1 MTELKRHIVSR
12 YRQNGLSMVELMVGI
27 AIGLFV
33 VAGTAMLVSSQL
45 TENRRLLLETQ
56 LLQDLRSSADIV
68 TRELRRAGHSA
79 ASESTVWSLSAAA
92 QPNTLAAVSLGGT
105 SEIGFKYA
113 RGPTQEG
120 PFGFKLD
127 PSGAIK
133 TNLGSG
139 AGSNWQDLTDPRTL
153 RVTAL
158 TIAPVPDPPI
168 EVVLPCPSAC
178 PGPGGPQDC
187 WPRLAVRSFTV
198 TMTGQAVHDASVQ
211 RTLRTT
217 VRLRNDRVRFN
228 DPLNPTQYCPA

>member
-1 MTELKRHIVSR
+1 MIELDSHFVPRSR
-12 YRQNGLSMVELMVGI
+12 QRGLSMVELMVGI

-68 TRELRRAGHSA
+68 TRELRRAGYSA
-79 ASESTVWSLSAAA
+79 ASESTVWVPGAVA
-92 QPNTLAAVSLGGT
+92 QPNTLAPVSLVGT

-120 PFGFKLD
+120 PYGFKLD
-127 PSGAIK
+127 PNGALK

-153 RVTAL
+153 RITAL

-187 WPRLAVRSFTV
+187 WPRLVVRSFTV
-198 TMTGQAVHDASVQ
+198 TITGQAVHDAAVQ

-217 VRLRNDRVRFN
+217 VRLRNDHVRF
-228 DPLNPTQYCPA
+228 DPANPIQYCPA

>member
-1 MTELKRHIVSR
+1 MIELSSR
-12 YRQNGLSMVELMVGI
+12 FVPRSRQFGLSMVELMVGI

-45 TENRRLLLETQ
+45 SENRRLLLETQ

-79 ASESTVWSLSAAA
+79 ASESTVWAPGVVA
-92 QPNTLAAVSLGGT
+92 QPNTLAPVSLVGA
-105 SEIGFKYA
+105 SEIGFQYA

-120 PFGFKLD
+120 PYGFKLD
-127 PSGAIK
+127 PNGALR

-153 RVTAL
+153 RITAL
-158 TIAPVPDPPI
+158 TIVPVPDPPI
-168 EVVLPCPSAC
+168 EAVLPCPSAC

-198 TMTGQAVHDASVQ
+198 TITGQAVHDAAVQ

-217 VRLRNDRVRFN
+217 VRLRNDHVRF
-228 DPLNPTQYCPA
+228 DPVNPTQYCPA